1 MEKGE
6 PFSKICSGIK
16 ESIEQS
22 LDEQRPI
29 LLKTAKSI
37 FDKILKDF
45 DLMFVVEE
53 LPDPRRNIL
62 RRQVQQFVLSAN
74 EKYHGTIVNEFAKAT
89 MGTTWVSGSS
99 CWYNMAHTAWAWFY
113 ILHISYQTHHLDIMT
128 LERTNILVLSSITCF
143 QRLAAEKSSAALRLH
158 CCSLR
163 NDLDRL
169 KTMNTIYYYQ
179 F

>member
-1 MEKGE
+1 MVKRRKQIIREAMEKGE

-45 DLMFVVEE
+45 DLMFVVED
-53 LPDPRRNIL
+53 LPDPRRNVL

-89 MGTTWVSGSS
+89 MGTT
-99 CWYNMAHTAWAWFY
+99 
-113 ILHISYQTHHLDIMT
+113 
-128 LERTNILVLSSITCF
+128 
-143 QRLAAEKSSAALRLH
+143 
-158 CCSLR
+158 
-163 NDLDRL
+163 
-169 KTMNTIYYYQ
+169 
-179 F
+179 